1 MAEVLLLISKILP
14 EFTHLKVKCTLCQN
28 TENLRTRDREFR
40 HPRDL
45 ESALRAA
52 GVECDE
58 ARAPF
63 QVFETGLP
71 TFIPVSLDIV
81 RKLGMLE
88 Q

>member
-1 MAEVLLLISKILP
+1 MAEVLLLISKIQH
-14 EFTHLKVKCTLCQN
+14 EFTHLKVKCTFCQN
-28 TENLRTRDREFR
+28 AGNLSTLDREFR

-63 QVFETGLP
+63 QVFETGLS

-81 RKLGMLE
+81 RRLGMLE
-88 Q
+88 

>member
-1 MAEVLLLISKILP
+1 MAEVLLLISKIQH
-14 EFTHLKVKCTLCQN
+14 EFTHLRVECTLRQN
-28 TENLRTRDREFR
+28 SEDVKTLDREFP

-63 QVFETGLP
+63 QVLETGLA
-71 TFIPVSLDIV
+71 TFIPVSLDIA

-88 Q
+88 